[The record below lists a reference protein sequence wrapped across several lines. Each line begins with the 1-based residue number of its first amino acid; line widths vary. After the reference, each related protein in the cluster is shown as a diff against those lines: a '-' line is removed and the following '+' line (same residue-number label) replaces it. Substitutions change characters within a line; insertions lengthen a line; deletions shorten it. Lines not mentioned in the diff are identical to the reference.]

1 MKTSEL
7 QDPKKGLLTES
18 MDIGTEE
25 FQDFQQFILSKANSR
40 TQAQRIFTEQMA
52 LRYRMEDYLNTEP
65 EQQVSIGSFL
75 RSFLTAT
82 GIKQSKFA
90 QYIGLRPSNFSKL
103 LTGERKLNLELALTL
118 ESIFTIDAMVWLGI
132 QTQNELR
139 NIPTSTMEKLTK
151 FSLAEL
157 MEN

>member
-1 MKTSEL
+1 M
-7 QDPKKGLLTES
+7 
-18 MDIGTEE
+18 
-25 FQDFQQFILSKANSR
+25 
-40 TQAQRIFTEQMA
+40 
-52 LRYRMEDYLNTEP
+52 
-65 EQQVSIGSFL
+65 
-75 RSFLTAT
+75 RSFLVAT

-90 QYIGLRPSNFSKL
+90 QYIGLLPSNFSKL